1 MIKVNMNEIE
11 AMSLTELKNVLR
23 QFLEKENARL
33 EKMRKA
39 HAKYRKS
46 EKGRKKMRELQK
58 KHYQK
63 SKNPQK
69 N

>member
-1 MIKVNMNEIE
+1 MIKVNINDIE
-11 AMSLTELKNVLR
+11 TMTPPELKSILR

-39 HAKYRKS
+39 HKKYRKS
-46 EKGRKKMRELQK
+46 EKGKQKMRELQK
-58 KHYQK
+58 KHYNK
-63 SKNPQK
+63 SKNPPK